1 VRARVAGLLAGI
13 ASIVAGGAC
22 PSVAEAVSRAEHDL
36 PARRQDGPPPEGP
49 SGRPLPRLAGA
60 AAGAVG
66 ELPPAQ
72 DDRVRAAIEAGLAY
86 LTLDLA
92 TQSSGRVSLGD
103 QDYEA
108 PVGLTA
114 LAALAFL
121 AGGNGVDRG
130 PQQGP
135 LARTLDYLLDH
146 QVPAGEP
153 TEGYFTAVDD
163 ARSQAHGHGLAL
175 LALTQAY
182 TRSPGSA
189 RGRRLEQAIRA
200 GVRRAQAAQGPDGGW
215 YYGPLP
221 VDLTEGSVTV
231 CMLQALRGARNTGF
245 AVDAGVIERAVA
257 YVKSLQEPS
266 GGFSYSK
273 QERRTSVALTAACL
287 STLHAIGIYEG
298 REVEDGYVY
307 VWRELALRDEARA
320 KGLVGS
326 EAQFPFYERLYL
338 AQALW
343 HNPDPQVFRRWWSEE
358 VPRILVEQRP
368 DGSWPDRR
376 FDDGGNRIE
385 GRYGSAYSTAMNVL
399 VLALPEGW
407 LPIFQR

>member
-1 VRARVAGLLAGI
+1 MRARGGGLLAGI
-13 ASIVAGGAC
+13 ALGVVALSDTSPGSAAA
-22 PSVAEAVSRAEHDL
+22 PLERDL
-36 PARRQDGPPPEGP
+36 PALPQDGPPPEGP
-49 SGRPLPRLAGA
+49 SDRSLRGLAG
-60 AAGAVG
+60 GG
-66 ELPPAQ
+66 PLCELPPAS

-86 LTLDLA
+86 LALDLS
-92 TQSSGRVSLGD
+92 TQSSGRVSLGVREH
-103 QDYEA
+103 EA

-114 LAALAFL
+114 LAALAFM
-121 AGGNGVDRG
+121 AGGNGIDRG
-130 PQQGP
+130 PEQRS
-135 LARTLDYLLDH
+135 LRRALDYLLEH
-146 QVPAGEP
+146 QVPGGEP

-163 ARSQAHGHGLAL
+163 VRSQAHGHGLAL

-182 TRSPGSA
+182 TLSPQSA
-189 RGRRLEQAIRA
+189 RGRRIAEAIRA
-200 GVRRAQAAQGPDGGW
+200 GVRRTEAAQGPDGGW
-215 YYGPLP
+215 YYDPLP

-245 AVDAGVIERAVA
+245 EVDAGVVERAVS

-273 QERRTSVALTAACL
+273 LERRTSVALTAGCL

-298 REVEDGYVY
+298 REIEEGYLY

-343 HNPDPQVFRRWWSEE
+343 HNPDAQVFRRWWSEE
-358 VPRILVEQRP
+358 VPRLLVEQRP